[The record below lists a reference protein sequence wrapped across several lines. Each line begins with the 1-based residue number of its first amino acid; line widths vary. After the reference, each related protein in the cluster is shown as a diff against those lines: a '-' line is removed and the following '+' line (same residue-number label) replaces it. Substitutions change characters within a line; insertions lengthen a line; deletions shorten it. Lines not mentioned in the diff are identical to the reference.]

1 MKDQVLDQLPEKIE
15 RVLRCGLSGFQKRIY
30 NAIQTRSLPGGRDS
44 FAEPGAFADGG
55 SGTSSGLNNAVMQL
69 RKVGV

>member
-1 MKDQVLDQLPEKIE
+1 MDQLPEKIE

-44 FAEPGAFADGG
+44 FNEPGAFADGG

>member
-30 NAIQTRSLPGGRDS
+30 NAIQTRSLPGRDS
-44 FAEPGAFADGG
+44 FNEPGAFADGG

-69 RKVGV
+69 RKVRV